1 MWAEWLG
8 RKGGLR
14 TESGAAE
21 YHGAGAASGRWWRE
35 RDRDRERR
43 GAHTGDRDTG
53 HRNWLKHGLAG
64 RMTQKSAYL

>member
-14 TESGAAE
+14 TESRAAE

-35 RDRDRERR
+35 RDRDRER
-43 GAHTGDRDTG
+43 GETPETETPGTGTG
-53 HRNWLKHGLAG
+53 SNMG
-64 RMTQKSAYL
+64 